1 MRAILYRLAYGFAA
15 FTRLRY
21 GLAVFSRLF
30 YGRADFGRVPIV
42 RPSNIRTLPSGR
54 IRTLPA
60 TNDARTLT

>member
-1 MRAILYRLAYGFAA
+1 MLANLYRLAYGFAA

-42 RPSNIRTLPSGR
+42 RPSNIIASEGGV
-54 IRTLPA
+54 I
-60 TNDARTLT
+60 LTTETSLEALVIE